1 MYIKKLKE
9 TLDKVDFSNLNKIV
23 DAIQN
28 SKSIAIIGNGGS
40 ASTAEHMACDLN
52 LLGYNATSLNS
63 ISTITAFANDYDFD
77 EIYMRQ
83 IENLK
88 PDVLIAI
95 SASGNSPN
103 IIKATSILNIVCMTT
118 IAFCG
123 FDGGQLKSN
132 VDFNIHVPINN
143 YEIVEDI
150 HLIISH
156 MIKCELIKR
165 KQ

>member
-63 ISTITAFANDYDFD
+63 ISTITAFANDYNFD

-83 IENLK
+83 IDNLK
-88 PDVLIAI
+88 PDLLIAI

-103 IIKATSILNIVCMTT
+103 IIKAVATLIMVGMTT
-118 IAFCG
+118 ISFTG
-123 FDGGQLKSN
+123 FNGGQLKDN
-132 VDFNIHVPINN
+132 TDFNIHVPINS